1 MDLTVYSKNGCA
13 ECVFTKKFLDSK
25 NIEFTEKN
33 IDKNE
38 MYLEEVK
45 NLGYNSL
52 PVVEVNNEETFS
64 GYNPNKLQNLVTK
77 WQK

>member
-1 MDLTVYSKNGCA
+1 
-13 ECVFTKKFLDSK
+13 
-25 NIEFTEKN
+25 
-33 IDKNE
+33 